1 MRLGV
6 NRSRFGL
13 ARRSVDKLV
22 WSGDQV
28 HSANQK
34 FMPKQILPIRCL
46 AKCQGH
52 LGKSWSGQ
60 KLQMEVSLDVQE
72 GGGVS
77 WSNAATC

>member
-52 LGKSWSGQ
+52 LGKSWSGE
-60 KLQMEVSLDVQE
+60 KLQMVVSLDVQE
-72 GGGVS
+72 GGEVS
-77 WSNAATC
+77 LPKVETC

>member
-1 MRLGV
+1 M
-6 NRSRFGL
+6 
-13 ARRSVDKLV
+13 DKLV

-72 GGGVS
+72 GGEVS
-77 WSNAATC
+77 LLKAETC